1 MLIRGYQNYHCTC
14 TALFIFA
21 IILGFLLLASDL
33 LLGLNASNS
42 AGFLVG
48 LAVSSTVPPPLL
60 LRSALLLRL
69 LLRLVEPD
77 RVPEAFLPPLLELD
91 ELEGSACCGRGV
103 DFPEPGA
110 LPEVGFLIVLE
121 CEPHVPIM
129 IEKTY
134 STCK

>member
-1 MLIRGYQNYHCTC
+1 M
-14 TALFIFA
+14 FA

-33 LLGLNASNS
+33 LLGLNASKR
-42 AGFLVG
+42 ADFLVG
-48 LAVSSTVPPPLL
+48 LSSTVPPLL
-60 LRSALLLRL
+60 LRSAL

-91 ELEGSACCGRGV
+91 ELEGSTCCGRGV

-121 CEPHVPIM
+121 CEPHVPATEM
-129 IEKTY
+129 Q
-134 STCK
+134 